1 MLARGAAAAFRLCR
15 GCTRELAGVPQG
27 ASTQSPGAADLKSLL
42 RRLYK
47 LVHPDLFTDLPREQ
61 AVNQKSFALLQEWL
75 TLASAASE
83 PGGRSRAFHFE
94 FYIRPVDDNADGA
107 VDEDAE
113 RQAPEAP
120 LRHVSLSLPPP
131 GRSLNADATRLSPAT
146 ALALGKLLSAVGI
159 QDTLGDA
166 SLDAQVERSLLD
178 FLPEATEAL
187 RQAESSARSAEDV
200 VRMARAALRMT
211 RGIML
216 AFAHGAPADAAGRA
230 HLAQELA
237 RALDATPE
245 GFMRGCAIVLA
256 DRFGVDPGTGGVWL
270 DCRTAAAKAAW
281 LSRLLAMDVLSA
293 LAAKDAAAARR
304 EVEAALA
311 TRMQVALICAAE
323 AGLGASPSYASFL
336 RNLDATC
343 AARGPVAGGSLAD
356 VPLRVGPAASGP
368 GQGATEGYEVSLTD
382 GVLTLPITATGDDVY
397 AFLAHAGPSCAAVR
411 HRLLAAE
418 QRAAEAGAQARRMLR
433 MRHLLRGDGV
443 SPDAFTGAVAR
454 LVAARPQ
461 LAQHVEGLSMRIV
474 AAGTRLGMS
483 ADAQYL
489 EVPVD
494 FTLQQTHGR

>member
-1 MLARGAAAAFRLCR
+1 MLSRGTAAALRLCR
-15 GCTRELAGVPQG
+15 GCARGLAGVAQG
-27 ASTQSPGAADLKSLL
+27 AGRQQGAADLKSL

-75 TLASAASE
+75 ALASATRE
-83 PGGRSRAFHFE
+83 PHGRSRSFHFE
-94 FYIRPVDDNADGA
+94 FYIRPVDDDDGDGD
-107 VDEDAE
+107 VDEDEE
-113 RQAPEAP
+113 RQAPAAP
-120 LRHVSLSLPPP
+120 LRHVALSLPPP
-131 GRSLNADATRLSPAT
+131 GRSLNADATSMSPAT

-159 QDTLGDA
+159 QDTLAADA
-166 SLDAQVERSLLD
+166 CLDAQAERSLLD

-187 RQAESSARSAEDV
+187 RQAESSARSADDV

-216 AFAHGAPADAAGRA
+216 SFADGAPADAAGRA

-245 GFMRGCAIVLA
+245 GFMRGCALVLG
-256 DRFGVDPGTGGVWL
+256 DRFGVDPGTGAVWL
-270 DCRTAAAKAAW
+270 DCRTAAAKSSW
-281 LSRLLAMDVLSA
+281 HSRLLAVDVLSA
-293 LAAKDAAAARR
+293 LAAKTAAGARR
-304 EVEAALA
+304 EVEAGLA
-311 TRMQVALICAAE
+311 TRVGVAVICAAE

-343 AARGPVAGGSLAD
+343 AARGPVAGGSLTD
-356 VPLRVGPAASGP
+356 VPVRVGPAASGP
-368 GQGATEGYEVSLTD
+368 GQVVTEGYDMSLAD
-382 GVLTLPITATGDDVY
+382 GVLTVPITATGDDVY
-397 AFLAHAGPSCAAVR
+397 AFLAHAGPSAAAVR

-454 LVAARPQ
+454 LVAARRQ
-461 LAQHVEGLSMRIV
+461 LAQQVEGLSMRIV

-489 EVPVD
+489 EVPAD